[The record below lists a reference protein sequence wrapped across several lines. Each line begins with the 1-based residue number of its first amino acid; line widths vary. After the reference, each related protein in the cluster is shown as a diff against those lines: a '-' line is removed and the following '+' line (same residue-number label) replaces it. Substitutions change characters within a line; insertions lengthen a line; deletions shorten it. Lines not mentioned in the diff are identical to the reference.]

1 MHRAPDSSH
10 NRPQPCRPALGDWQ
24 LQAIGASNIRALEF
38 GARRAAL
45 LRACCQAPLRHLAA
59 ASIKYIALQKALQKD
74 CQLHSAAKA
83 LACLGTGVDPTTT
96 CVPLLLALYTGTPLA
111 HEWPKLRKW
120 LPGRCGSSNARSWQ
134 LVCT

>member
-1 MHRAPDSSH
+1 MVKEDSTINTYHGLAMMSAWHGCLGAVHRAPDSSR

-96 CVPLLLALYTGTPLA
+96 CVPLLLAL
-111 HEWPKLRKW
+111 
-120 LPGRCGSSNARSWQ
+120 
-134 LVCT
+134 

>member
-96 CVPLLLALYTGTPLA
+96 CVHPCFWPYTLAPP
-111 HEWPKLRKW
+111 WPMSMSGQNCASGCRGDVGHQMLD
-120 LPGRCGSSNARSWQ
+120 LGS
-134 LVCT
+134 